1 MRQNG
6 RGKISAAG
14 KTSFPGE
21 ISVAGK
27 ISAAIFVT
35 LANGQSLKLSPSHDD
50 GGGDSVSIDKGTG
63 RSPGSD
69 SI

>member
-1 MRQNG
+1 MVDG
-6 RGKISAAG
+6 R
-14 KTSFPGE
+14 
-21 ISVAGK
+21 VK

-35 LANGQSLKLSPSHDD
+35 LENGQSLKLSPSHDE
-50 GGGDSVSIDKGTG
+50 DSVSIDKGTG